1 MLAVAPAPT
10 SAGAGNEGLLEG
22 KAVASQPAPSCVWR
36 SFGMSVVGFYKPD
49 RKFEDAILLL
59 EAVGE
64 GGMRTLWCRCC
75 SNTNVEKGHH
85 DEAG

>member
-36 SFGMSVVGFYKPD
+36 TFGMSVVGFYKRDGFFRGCDLASGGGGGGDVDVVVP
-49 RKFEDAILLL
+49 LLFQYQ
-59 EAVGE
+59 
-64 GGMRTLWCRCC
+64 R
-75 SNTNVEKGHH
+75 
-85 DEAG
+85 